1 MGPVVNAVSECT
13 LPEKVLLAAL
23 SLEEQGSSPFTAE
36 VLTVAAWRKYPRTF
50 GLKGFEEEHPDSNKV
65 LTALMG
71 EKGLARRGWLH
82 KAGQKL
88 YTLTREGRQLSRRLL
103 QGEAPPAERP
113 AAAVK
118 LDRQHDKLLQ
128 GLLAS
133 TAYEKFRQTRQNE
146 LKFADACRFW
156 GITEN
161 LSGEA
166 LDERLDLLEVTLAE
180 SERLLGAG
188 SAVLSNGQAITGD
201 DTGALCDLHGYLRQ
215 RFSPHLTLLRKRAE
229 RGS

>member
-1 MGPVVNAVSECT
+1 VNAISECT
-13 LPEKVLLAAL
+13 LPEKILLAAFGL
-23 SLEEQGSSPFTAE
+23 DEQGQTPFTAE
-36 VLTVAAWRKYPRTF
+36 ALVVAVWEKYPQAF
-50 GLKGFEEEHPDSNKV
+50 GLKGFEERHPDSNKV

-88 YTLTREGRQLSRRLL
+88 YNLTREGKAVVRRLL
-103 QGEAPPAERP
+103 QGETTPPVRS
-113 AAAVK
+113 AAVVK
-118 LDRQHDKLLQ
+118 LDREHDRLLQ

-133 TAYEKFRQTRQNE
+133 TGYEKYREGKQGE
-146 LKFADACRFW
+146 LKFADACRYW

-166 LDERLDLLEVTLAE
+166 LDGRLDLVEMALAE
-180 SERLLGAG
+180 SERIIGNGRAT
-188 SAVLSNGQAITGD
+188 LSNGQSISTD
-201 DTGALCDLHGYLRQ
+201 ETGALCDLHGYLRQ

-229 RGS
+229 RGG

>member
-1 MGPVVNAVSECT
+1 VNAISECT
-13 LPEKVLLAAL
+13 LPEKILLAAFG
-23 SLEEQGSSPFTAE
+23 LEEQGQTPFTAE
-36 VLTVAAWRKYPRTF
+36 ALVVAAWEKYSQAF
-50 GLKGFEEEHPDSNKV
+50 GLKGFEDRYPDSNKV

-88 YTLTREGRQLSRRLL
+88 YNLTREGKHVVRRLL
-103 QGEAPPAERP
+103 QGEAAPPRSSTP
-113 AAAVK
+113 VK
-118 LDRQHDKLLQ
+118 LEREHDRLLQ

-133 TAYEKFRQTRQNE
+133 TAFEKYREGKQGE

-161 LSGEA
+161 LTGDA
-166 LDERLDLLEVTLAE
+166 LDSRLDLVEMALAE
-180 SERLLGAG
+180 SERVMGNGRATLG
-188 SAVLSNGQAITGD
+188 NGQSISTD
-201 DTGALCDLHGYLRQ
+201 DTGPLCDLHGYLRQ

-229 RGS
+229 RG